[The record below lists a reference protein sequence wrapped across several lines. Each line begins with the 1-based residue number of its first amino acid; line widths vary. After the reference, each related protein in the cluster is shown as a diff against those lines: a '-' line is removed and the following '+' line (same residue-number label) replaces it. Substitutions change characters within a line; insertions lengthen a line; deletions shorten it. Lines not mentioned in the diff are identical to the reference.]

1 VENAG
6 IKSTYYVVALPCKI
20 ECPTVQLS
28 VVWFSQMNSN
38 RFCLRDLF
46 YSLRYFSACSWRHYD
61 VQLWY
66 FTKRLTQHSTTYHG
80 GIHWPVN
87 GTSPSVRI
95 GPLLEISVESRS
107 DILKLTVKLRK
118 WFHSAN
124 IHAFVCLSPGTHAQN
139 AIYSYSHYIDDQQ
152 EVLHKLF
159 KEPVPFLDPSDDLE
173 QWFQGQVCGLGALS
187 QKLSNLDV

>member
-1 VENAG
+1 MLELN
-6 IKSTYYVVALPCKI
+6 LPIMLLHYLAKLN
-20 ECPTVQLS
+20 VHLYNFLS
-28 VVWFSQMNSN
+28 CGLVRWIAIVSVWEIYFI
-38 RFCLRDLF
+38 RLDI
-46 YSLRYFSACSWRHYD
+46 FSACSWRHYD

-124 IHAFVCLSPGTHAQN
+124 IHAFVCLSPGTRAQN